1 MQPEAM
7 NRSKCRKVQPAPG
20 SSVSVQVPASTSN
33 IGPGFDTLGIA
44 LQLYDRLDVT
54 ATRSRVVTFVSSLGS
69 TDDEAANLIVS
80 EAAKLFFKR
89 VRCQPFGMIVQLTS
103 NVPVARGLGAGAAL
117 RVGLLAALNELTQT
131 GLDRQ
136 RLLELATEL
145 EHHPENAAAAT
156 FGGFTAAGFVD
167 GRVRCFRFSVSP
179 RVKFVALIPRYQIS
193 TMRARQLVPPMFSR
207 ADTLHNLNR
216 AALIAVAFAAGRY
229 ELLRGL
235 LEDRVHQP
243 YRERLVPRL
252 HRIIKAGEKAGAIG
266 GWLSGSGPTV
276 ICVTLKNAP
285 AIARAMQRQLKAA
298 EVKVLTPDN
307 DGVKILHCK
316 SG

>member
-1 MQPEAM
+1 
-7 NRSKCRKVQPAPG
+7 
-20 SSVSVQVPASTSN
+20 
-33 IGPGFDTLGIA
+33 
-44 LQLYDRLDVT
+44 
-54 ATRSRVVTFVSSLGS
+54 
-69 TDDEAANLIVS
+69 
-80 EAAKLFFKR
+80 
-89 VRCQPFGMIVQLTS
+89 
-103 NVPVARGLGAGAAL
+103 
-117 RVGLLAALNELTQT
+117 
-131 GLDRQ
+131 
-136 RLLELATEL
+136 
-145 EHHPENAAAAT
+145 
-156 FGGFTAAGFVD
+156 
-167 GRVRCFRFSVSP
+167 
-179 RVKFVALIPRYQIS
+179 
-193 TMRARQLVPPMFSR
+193 MFSR